1 MISRGHQ
8 PFFSHLP
15 SPPIQIRREGAEL
28 SYIKRCFR
36 TSFVSFS
43 PFPFFPGR
51 MSSARIRNG
60 SAKMEQSNGQDVFA
74 HGFHGYKEGYEQL
87 EKIGLMKRVKGLWNK
102 TVFPLFLMILTPHVA
117 LIMWYVSVHCEG
129 SYSVFLGHFAG
140 KPFYTSIIELWATM
154 RPPSQFSVLVLFGF
168 SVWSVILMKLLPGK
182 IIKGPLTPKGNIPVY
197 VDNGFLNYIVTMT
210 TFSIITVLLK
220 LQGLSPSVIYDRF
233 DEFIAT
239 LQIFSPLFC
248 VLLYLKGRYWPS
260 TTDNGVSGNFI
271 FDFYWGTEL
280 YPRIFGIDIK
290 VFTNCRFGMTV
301 WALLVCIHALK
312 SFELYGFVDSMFVSA
327 VLQLIY
333 ITKFFWWEG
342 GYMST
347 IDIMV
352 DRAGYYIC
360 WGCLVYVPTFYA
372 SVSMYLVQQPVH
384 LGITWSSLI
393 LLTGILC
400 IAVNYLAD
408 LQKQE
413 VRGTGGKCLVWGKRP
428 NIIRA
433 KYQLENGKEKESI
446 LLASGWWGLARH
458 FNYLAEIMLAL
469 CWTVPSLFVNIMP
482 YSYVIFLT
490 FLLIHRSY
498 RDDDKC
504 GDKYGSFWVEY
515 CQMVPHRIVPLLF

>member
-1 MISRGHQ
+1 
-8 PFFSHLP
+8 
-15 SPPIQIRREGAEL
+15 
-28 SYIKRCFR
+28 
-36 TSFVSFS
+36 
-43 PFPFFPGR
+43 
-51 MSSARIRNG
+51 MSTARARNG
-60 SAKMEQSNGQDVFA
+60 LTKGEQSNRQDVLA

-87 EKIGLMKRVKGLWNK
+87 EKIGLMKRAKTLWNM
-102 TVFPLFLMILTPHVA
+102 TVVPLFLMLFTPNLV
-117 LIMWYVSVHCEG
+117 LIMWYTATYCGG
-129 SYSVFLGHFAG
+129 SYSVFFSRFSG
-140 KPFYTSIIELWATM
+140 KPFFSSLMEIWATM
-154 RPPSQFSVLVLFGF
+154 RPPSQFSVGVFLGF
-168 SVWSVILMKLLPGK
+168 LIWSAIMMMLLPGK

-197 VDNGFLNYIVTMT
+197 VDNGFLNYVVTMT
-210 TFSIITVLLK
+210 TFFIITILLK
-220 LQGLSPSVIYDRF
+220 MQGLTPTVIFDRF

-248 VLLYLKGRYWPS
+248 MFLYLKGRYWPS

-280 YPRIFGIDIK
+280 YPRVFGIDVK

-301 WALLVCIHALK
+301 WALLVCIHGLK
-312 SFELYGFVDSMFVSA
+312 SFELYGFVDSMFVSVA
-327 VLQLIY
+327 LQLIY

-360 WGCLVYVPTFYA
+360 WGCLVFVPNFYA
-372 SVSMYLVQQPVH
+372 SVSMYLVNHPVR
-384 LGITWSSLI
+384 LGVTWSLLI
-393 LLTGILC
+393 LLAGILC

-413 VRGTGGKCLVWGKRP
+413 VRGTGGECLVWGKKP

-458 FNYLAEIMLAL
+458 FNYLAEIMLAF
-469 CWTVPSLFVNIMP
+469 CWTIPAMFVNVMP

-504 GDKYGSFWVEY
+504 GDKYGSFWIEY
-515 CQMVPHRIVPLLF
+515 CQKVPHRIVPLLF